1 MNIQHRDIK
10 PPNFL
15 YRIVGSDIAVRVG
28 DFGLAKDFER
38 VSKVTKQLTQAG
50 TFNYHSPE
58 QLRYRKDKVIRY
70 SAEKSDAWSLAV
82 VIYEILFDESFLQED
97 MEEHQR
103 IVEENDEDYDER
115 MKKISGIL

>member
-1 MNIQHRDIK
+1 M
-10 PPNFL
+10 
-15 YRIVGSDIAVRVG
+15 
-28 DFGLAKDFER
+28 
-38 VSKVTKQLTQAG
+38 
-50 TFNYHSPE
+50 
-58 QLRYRKDKVIRY
+58 IRY